1 MSNQNAVAKR
11 PDNQTVAEQTGL
23 EVRQVDGGMVTMFKS
38 PDGSMKPYV
47 GAAGR
52 RYKMDER
59 FGAGEYRVDAHLPD
73 LDTYKVLRQMWGIAQ
88 GAPCIIME
96 CEILDK
102 QGNLMARDYGTATPR
117 NMLGGQKQFDER
129 GLEIATTR
137 SINRAMGQLTA
148 SGFGDVDNKAA
159 SAYRE
164 APMPYQSDFLQLCQ
178 EVKKKVGERAYY
190 AILGN
195 YGAEHANDAAVLS
208 DPVMMQQIADD
219 LKAARSRDASHA
231 VFGDGEIDTRTK
243 PEDDE
248 PAKASEDDI
257 KKIRELAESAFIN
270 DRERSGIERR
280 IADGMNYVQA
290 EEAKTWL
297 EEQIEGR
304 REQADGGGQE
314 GDGDASE
321 GAQGAAQD
329 HPGDAPIPTTF
340 GAVVAFAEEN
350 QVSPAWVKEQAMKIN
365 EDIEAMDPDQLLQL
379 RQKVQEAVEKKQ

>member
-1 MSNQNAVAKR
+1 MANQNAVARR

-159 SAYRE
+159 TAYRE

-178 EVKKKVGERAYY
+178 EVKKQVGEQDYY
-190 AILGN
+190 AVLGN

-219 LKAARSRDASHA
+219 LKAARARSASHA
-231 VFGDGEIDTRTK
+231 VFGDGEEDTQTQ
-243 PEDDE
+243 PE
-248 PAKASEDDI
+248 KASDDDVE
-257 KKIRELAESAFIN
+257 KIRELAKNPLII
-270 DRERSGIERR
+270 DRERAGIESR
-280 IADGMNYVQA
+280 IAEGMTKVQA
-290 EEAKTWL
+290 EEAEAWL
-297 EEQIEGR
+297 REQIKGR
-304 REQADGGGQE
+304 GEQE
-314 GDGDASE
+314 GEQSE
-321 GAQGAAQD
+321 GPTSTTGETTGNGADQEAF
-329 HPGDAPIPTTF
+329 TTF
-340 GAVVAFAEEN
+340 GAVVAYAEEN
-350 QVSPAWVKEQAMKIN
+350 QVSPAWVKEQALKIN
-365 EDIEAMDPDQLLQL
+365 KDIEAMDPDQLLQL
-379 RQKVQEAVEKKQ
+379 QQKVQEAAEKKQ